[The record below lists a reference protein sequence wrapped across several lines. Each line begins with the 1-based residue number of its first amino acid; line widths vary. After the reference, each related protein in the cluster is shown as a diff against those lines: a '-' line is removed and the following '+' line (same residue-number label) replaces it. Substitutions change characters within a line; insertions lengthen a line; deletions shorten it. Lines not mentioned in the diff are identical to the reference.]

1 MTSVILALV
10 IPPTADAWQCG
21 IAIPDVSVEGLLG
34 LLDPITA
41 GFHCE
46 ASDFELVFLFA
57 FYFFSSSFC
66 GLYGLLVRF
75 LP

>member
-1 MTSVILALV
+1 MIAK
-10 IPPTADAWQCG
+10 ADEL
-21 IAIPDVSVEGLLG
+21 IESLLG

-41 GFHCE
+41 GFYCE